1 MKTIKLFLKPITY
14 LLVFLILFQGC
25 TVYKS
30 KPVTLEYASE
40 IGEPVRIEKTDG
52 KKLKLLKVAK
62 WNDGNYYGDR
72 KEKEFVK
79 HILINEEEISK
90 VELKDKKRS
99 TINSIAA
106 PTVIIG
112 ILIIAVAKG
121 LESMPIM

>member
-72 KEKEFVK
+72 KERNLLNIFS
-79 HILINEEEISK
+79 LM
-90 VELKDKKRS
+90 KK
-99 TINSIAA
+99 
-106 PTVIIG
+106 
-112 ILIIAVAKG
+112 KYQKWK
-121 LESMPIM
+121 